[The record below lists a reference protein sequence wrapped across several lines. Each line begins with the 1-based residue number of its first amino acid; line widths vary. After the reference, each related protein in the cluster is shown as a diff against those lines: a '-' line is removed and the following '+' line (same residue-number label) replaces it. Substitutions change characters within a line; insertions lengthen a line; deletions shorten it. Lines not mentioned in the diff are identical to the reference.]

1 MKRIDSFPKKTTIV
15 SFLVLSL
22 VWTALMGRSN
32 SSKMQDTR
40 ASLFKEVDQVMEQA
54 KEAQTDIFSP
64 NQFDSALKN
73 YREADEDYKKGK
85 NLDSIRKKI
94 RAATTFFLK
103 SIETTKLAK
112 IHFSECINARS
123 DALAAE
129 APAFRNQQWE
139 RAESILNDAAK
150 TLEKGKLNDARSKVD
165 EAEQVYRQVEL
176 ESIKAHYL
184 DETKTLLEAKIKE
197 LEKVA
202 PLTYGKAQRSIVMA
216 ERLLMENRY
225 DTDEARQFAQQAKYE
240 AQHGLYFTT
249 LIEKMKTED
258 KTIESLLLDGEKPIQ
273 KIADE
278 FDMNAQFH
286 EGYDQPIQ
294 SILQGIQSLRKKNA
308 SFEQD
313 LRDKEE
319 QISILTDQITQ
330 MESQMGEMKSQLGDL
345 KSKEAT
351 LTELM
356 EQQRLKREKFT
367 RIEEAFT
374 SKEAQIIRE
383 DDKVIIQ
390 LYALTFPVGKAT
402 IESQYFELLSRV
414 IKAIEEYPE
423 YDITVEGHT
432 DSRGGDAAN
441 MKLSTERANAVR
453 DYLVASAD
461 IAPPR
466 IKALAY
472 GESKPIAS
480 NETEEG
486 RRKNRRITVVIHPK
500 E

>member
-1 MKRIDSFPKKTTIV
+1 MKRIDTFPKKLTFA
-15 SFLVLSL
+15 SFLIFSL
-22 VWTALMGRSN
+22 VWIALIGHTHSL
-32 SSKMQDTR
+32 KMQDTR
-40 ASLFKEVDQVMEQA
+40 ATLFKELDQVMAQA
-54 KEAQTDIFSP
+54 KEAQADIYSP
-64 NQFDSALKN
+64 NQFESALKD
-73 YREADEDYKKGK
+73 YKEADEDYKKGK

-112 IHFSECINARS
+112 IHFSKCINARS

-129 APAFRNQQWE
+129 APAFRHQQWE

-150 TLEKGKLNDARSKVD
+150 TLEKGKLNDARSKAD

-184 DETKTLLEAKIKE
+184 DETKALLEAEKKG

-216 ERLLMENRY
+216 EKLLMENRY
-225 DTDEARQFAQQAKYE
+225 DTDEARQIAQQAKYE
-240 AQHGLYFTT
+240 AQHGLY
-249 LIEKMKTED
+249 IASVVDKMKSED
-258 KTIESLLLDGEKPIQ
+258 QTIESLLLDGEKPIQ

-294 SILQGIQSLRKKNA
+294 SILQGIQDLRKKNA
-308 SFEQD
+308 SLEQD

-319 QISILTDQITQ
+319 QISILTEQITQ

-345 KSKEAT
+345 KTKEAT
-351 LTELM
+351 LTDLM
-356 EQQRLKREKFT
+356 EQQRLKREKFN
-367 RIEEAFT
+367 RVDAEFT
-374 SKEAQIIRE
+374 SQEAQIIRE

-390 LYALTFPVGKAT
+390 LYALTFPVGKAI
-402 IESQYFELLSRV
+402 IESQYFGLLSRV
-414 IKAIEEYPE
+414 IKAIGEYPE

-461 IAPPR
+461 IDPSR
-466 IKALAY
+466 INALAY

-486 RRKNRRITVVIHPK
+486 RRKNRRITVVIHPR